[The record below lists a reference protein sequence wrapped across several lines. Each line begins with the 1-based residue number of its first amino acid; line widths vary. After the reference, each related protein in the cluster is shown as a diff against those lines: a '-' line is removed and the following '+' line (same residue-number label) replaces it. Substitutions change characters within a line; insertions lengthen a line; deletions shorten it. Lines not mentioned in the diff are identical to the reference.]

1 MITSP
6 NLLVK
11 VESATKATEGPRQFE
26 ASNHLAH
33 WRPASANEIRLETR
47 QDHPAGTLRD
57 NSRTLDSRLRI
68 SLEMRILPSSF
79 PFKTAKLNS

>member
-6 NLLVK
+6 NVVVE
-11 VESATKATEGPRQFE
+11 VESATKATEGLRQFE
-26 ASNHLAH
+26 ARKHLVH
-33 WRPASANEIRLETR
+33 WRSASANEIRLETR

-57 NSRTLDSRLRI
+57 NSRTLDSCLRI
-68 SLEMRILPSSF
+68 SLELRILPSSF